1 MSAADDI
8 IEALRLPPDARLD
21 QRVPKKLLAEQGAP
35 TAADRRAIQEGIEEL
50 VWVAALKPAGI
61 GIPAYRDEE
70 REYLEIAVLRLGLR
84 ATARR
89 PRITELVHRAIPYP
103 VLLLAEQGE
112 ATEMSTAGKRWSQG
126 EAGRTVLDGAPVVA
140 SVAPVADAAALSG
153 FQAALALDLQP
164 RGSLRAAY
172 EGWEEALVALQAA
185 TLSGVFRPCQSPEA
199 AVKRRAALAEY
210 ARIAAEVA
218 RLRIGAARER
228 QMARRVAVNMHIQRL
243 EAALACARAKL

>member
-153 FQAALALDLQP
+153 FHAALALDLQP

-172 EGWEEALVALQAA
+172 EGWEETLVALQAA
-185 TLSGVFRPCQSPEA
+185 RLSGAFRLLPA
-199 AVKRRAALAEY
+199 RDAMLARRAALAEH
-210 ARIAAEVA
+210 ARLNAEVA
-218 RLRIGAARER
+218 RLRAAAGRER
-228 QMARRVAVNMHIQRL
+228 QMARRVAANMDIQRL
-243 EAALACARAKL
+243 EAALAAARARL